1 MEKYIGLVKKS
12 EEFMSGVN
20 EKLLVKFY
28 DNLDDMNTWFNLY
41 PDCYHTWLYNS
52 QDLVNLFYTYLDK
65 TPVTLEEKKNEE
77 KAKTLY
83 KKFMIE

>member
-12 EEFMSGVN
+12 EELMSGVN

-28 DNLDDMNTWFNLY
+28 DNLDDMNIWFNLY

-52 QDLVNLFYTYLDK
+52 QDLFNLFYTYLDK
-65 TPVTLEEKKNEE
+65 TPFTLEEKKNEE

-83 KKFMIE
+83 KKFIGE

>member
-41 PDCYHTWLYNS
+41 PDCCHTWLYNS

-83 KKFMIE
+83 KKFMSE